1 MDKKIIGNWGEKV
14 AKNYLEKKGY
24 KILETNWRY
33 HHKELDI
40 IAYKNGL
47 VGFEIKTRTVKNQL
61 AFTILKAEQVTRL
74 RLTLNAYCRLRHF
87 NYDKSRLDLITIN
100 IKNKNTITLCHH
112 LDI

>member
-1 MDKKIIGNWGEKV
+1 MDKKIIGNWGEMM
-14 AKNYLEKKGY
+14 AKNYLEQKGY

-40 IAYKNGL
+40 IAYKDGL
-47 VGFEIKTRTVKNQL
+47 VGFEIKTRTGKNMP
-61 AFTILKAEQVTRL
+61 AFTILKAQQVARL

-87 NYDKSRLDLITIN
+87 NYNKTRLDLITIN
-100 IKNKNTITLCHH
+100 IKNKTTISLKHH